1 MVRLQRVGRKNDPSF
16 RVIIVDSK
24 EAAQSGKAIE
34 VVGSHDARNDKTE
47 LKADRIKYWMSVGAQ
62 VSQTV
67 HNLLV
72 KKGMIPGKTINV
84 SSSKLGKKASAAVA
98 ATKAAEEKAQKE
110 AEAKKAEEASS
121 AAKAMEDKKAKE
133 EAEAAAK
140 AEAEKPAE
148 EVAPVEESAPA
159 SAEATAGEPV
169 AEEAPVA
176 EVAPEETPAEE
187 EKPAE

>member
-16 RVIIVDSK
+16 RVVVVDSK

-47 LKADRIKYWMSVGAQ
+47 LKADRIKYWLSVGAQ

-72 KKGMIPGKTINV
+72 KKGAIEGKTINV
-84 SSSKLGKKASAAVA
+84 SSSKLGKKASAAVV

-121 AAKAMEDKKAKE
+121 AVKAMEDKKAKE
-133 EAEAAAK
+133 EAEKAAA
-140 AEAEKPAE
+140 EPVVEEPAP
-148 EVAPVEESAPA
+148 AEESAPA

-169 AEEAPVA
+169 AEETPVA
-176 EVAPEETPAEE
+176 ETPAEE
-187 EKPAE
+187 EKLAE